1 LTAPPPPDDHPGV
14 RSVGSPART
23 LRALAVAVAALALV
37 AVLAGEAR
45 AAAWCGTVS
54 TADRPASVTGRA
66 IRVVY
71 ALPSDG
77 VDRGAERAAQ
87 ISADVDEIGA
97 WWRSQDFEREPRFDR
112 AAFACGAQ
120 ADIVVDRLPD
130 PAAALQANGSR
141 FERIADVVAQGVAG
155 FEKHLVYYDG
165 PVAEGSPCGEGGG
178 NPDGEG
184 IAIVYMAT
192 CSPVPTEVVA
202 AHELLHAFG
211 ALPTSGPP
219 NACPDSRGHPCDS
232 TGDILYPYAPTARLN
247 ALALD
252 VGHNDYYA
260 HGGGWLDV
268 QDSRW
273 LRLVTRQV
281 RLALTIAGGGSVE
294 SDVPGLDCTAT
305 CATDW
310 DQGTA
315 VVLDALPAAG
325 QRFVRWSGA
334 CTGSDSCSV
343 TLGAAQSVAALFAPE
358 RFPLTVVV
366 AGRGAVSGG
375 SLRCT
380 LARCVRA
387 APSYT
392 TVRLAATA
400 AKGWRFAGWTGACT
414 RRSGACT
421 VPMTKATSVRARF
434 VKRR

>member
-1 LTAPPPPDDHPGV
+1 L
-14 RSVGSPART
+14 
-23 LRALAVAVAALALV
+23 LRAPAVAVMSLAVVVALA
-37 AVLAGEAR
+37 GQAR
-45 AAAWCGTVS
+45 AAAWCGTVT
-54 TADRPASVTGRA
+54 TADRPATVSGRA
-66 IRVVY
+66 IGVVY
-71 ALPSDG
+71 AIPSDG
-77 VDRGAERAAQ
+77 ADRSAERAAQ
-87 ISADVDEIGA
+87 ISADVDEVGA

-112 AAFACGAQ
+112 ASFACGAQ
-120 ADIVVDRLPD
+120 ADIVVVRLPD
-130 PAAALQANGSR
+130 SSATLQVNGSR
-141 FERIADVVAQGVAG
+141 FERIADVVTQGAA
-155 FEKHLVYYDG
+155 FDKHLVYYDG
-165 PVAEGSPCGEGGG
+165 PVAEASPCGEGGG
-178 NPDGEG
+178 TSDGEG

-202 AHELLHAFG
+202 AHELLHSFG
-211 ALPTSGPP
+211 ALASSGPP

-232 TGDILYPYAPTARLN
+232 TGDILYPYAPTARLT

-260 HGGGWLDV
+260 HGGAWLDV

-310 DQGTA
+310 DEGTA

-343 TLGAAQSVAALFAPE
+343 TLGAAQSVTALFAPE
-358 RFPLTVVV
+358 RFPLTLVV
-366 AGRGAVSGG
+366 AGRGTVSGG

-380 LARCVRA
+380 VARCLRT

-392 TVRLAATA
+392 TVRLVATPR
-400 AKGWRFAGWTGACT
+400 KGWRFAGWTGACT
-414 RRSGACT
+414 RPSGACT

-434 VKRR
+434 VRRR